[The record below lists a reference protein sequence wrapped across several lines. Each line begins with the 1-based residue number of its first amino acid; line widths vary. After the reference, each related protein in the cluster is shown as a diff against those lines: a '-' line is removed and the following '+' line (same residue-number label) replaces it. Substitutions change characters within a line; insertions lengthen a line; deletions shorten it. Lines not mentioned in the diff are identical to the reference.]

1 MGTQTVPPGSSVR
14 TELPAGEALG
24 VACEDVERVVGQIQ
38 ERLQVLKAEQAAIA
52 KKICLIKNTI
62 AGLAEVFGNGI
73 VGQDLQNMLAP
84 APAGRRRN
92 RGLTDACREALQ
104 EASSSQTL
112 KQISGHIQE
121 RYPTLLSHH
130 RYPMAIIQIML
141 RRLVMYGEAEEVG
154 GAPGLRSWR
163 SSSRPAREPIQA
175 SISTEIREHARI
187 F

>member
-14 TELPAGEALG
+14 TELPAGEAMG

-38 ERLQVLKAEQAAIA
+38 QQLQVLKAEQAAIA

-84 APAGRRRN
+84 APAERRRN

-130 RYPMAIIQIML
+130 RYPM
-141 RRLVMYGEAEEVG
+141 
-154 GAPGLRSWR
+154 
-163 SSSRPAREPIQA
+163 
-175 SISTEIREHARI
+175 
-187 F
+187 